1 MGDIR
6 VSAVESS
13 SYIPNC
19 RWSLKCISQSR
30 NTTMDVPRGKEVARK
45 RLIRRIALGVIAAL
59 AIGGTTVALARLKPA
74 APSVDMSGL
83 WPGTVKRGPLEIQ
96 VRGLGALKP
105 EEIHWIAA
113 AQDSRVATIA
123 RRAGIDPVKANDVI
137 LTLSDPELELEA
149 EKAEWT
155 MKQDEANLA
164 NLKVDLESKK
174 LDQRAQLAE
183 LESQYTQAKLTA
195 DRDLE
200 LTRLNLL
207 SDLSSKLTV
216 DQANQLQS
224 RVALQKQRLGI
235 ADDAIKAQIEA
246 QEVVVRSSRAAY
258 DLKRKQVD
266 QLTIRAGIDG
276 VLQEVDVEV
285 GQRVAAGTILA
296 KVADPKKL
304 KAVLQI
310 PETQMKG
317 VRVGLDALV
326 DTRNGIIPGRVIRI
340 DPAALNGTVG
350 VDVALLAALPPGA
363 RPELSVDGTIQ
374 IERLPDVVYV
384 DRPVS
389 GEQDTTIGLFKI
401 NRDGK
406 GAERVNV
413 KLGLASVNTIQ
424 VKEGLNVGD
433 RVILSDMSQ
442 YDSYQ
447 RIRLN

>member
-1 MGDIR
+1 M
-6 VSAVESS
+6 A
-13 SYIPNC
+13 
-19 RWSLKCISQSR
+19 
-30 NTTMDVPRGKEVARK
+30 MDVPRGKEVARK
-45 RLIRRIALGVIAAL
+45 RLIKRISLIVIAAI

-83 WPGTVKRGPLEIQ
+83 WPGTVKRGPMERQ

-113 AQDSRVATIA
+113 AQDCRVSQID

-137 LTLSDPELELEA
+137 LVLSDPDLELDA
-149 EKAEWT
+149 EKAEWQV
-155 MKQDEANLA
+155 KQDEATLA
-164 NLKVDLESKK
+164 NLKVKLESDK
-174 LDQRAQLAE
+174 LDQRASLAE

-200 LTRLNLL
+200 LTRSNLL
-207 SDLSSKLTV
+207 SDLQSKLSV
-216 DQANQLQS
+216 DSAQQLQN
-224 RVALQKQRLGI
+224 RVGLQKQRLDI
-235 ADDAIKAQIEA
+235 QDAAIKAQIDA
-246 QEVVVRSSRAAY
+246 QEVVVASSRAAY
-258 DLKRKQVD
+258 ELKRKQVD

-285 GQRVAAGTILA
+285 GQRVPAGTILA

-310 PETQMKG
+310 AETQMKD
-317 VRVGLDALV
+317 VRIGLDAMI
-326 DTRNGIIPGRVIRI
+326 DTRNGIVPGRVIRI

-350 VDVALLAALPPGA
+350 VDVAPLAPWPPNTA
-363 RPELSVDGTIQ
+363 RPELSVDGTIE
-374 IERLPDVVYV
+374 IERLSDVIFV

-389 GEQDTTIGLFKI
+389 GEPDTTIGLFKI
-401 NRDGK
+401 DPDGK
-406 GAERVNV
+406 GATRVNV
-413 KLGLASVNTIQ
+413 KLGRASVNTIE
-424 VKEGLNVGD
+424 VLDGLKVGD

-447 RIRLN
+447 RIRLNG

>member
-1 MGDIR
+1 M
-6 VSAVESS
+6 A
-13 SYIPNC
+13 
-19 RWSLKCISQSR
+19 
-30 NTTMDVPRGKEVARK
+30 MDVPRGKEVARK
-45 RLIRRIALGVIAAL
+45 RLIKRIVLGVVVAI

-83 WPGTVKRGPLEIQ
+83 WPGTVKRGPMERQ

-113 AQDSRVATIA
+113 AQDSRVSQID

-137 LTLSDPELELEA
+137 LVLSDPDLELEA

-155 MKQDEANLA
+155 MKQDQANLA
-164 NLKVDLESKK
+164 NLKVKLESDK

-183 LESQYTQAKLTA
+183 LESQFTQAKLTA

-200 LTRLNLL
+200 LTRLNLK
-207 SDLSSKLTV
+207 SDLESKLTV

-224 RVALQKQRLGI
+224 RVALQKQRLAI
-235 ADDAIKAQIEA
+235 ADESIKAQIDA
-246 QEVVVRSSRAAY
+246 QEVVVQSSRAAY

-285 GQRVAAGTILA
+285 GQRVTAGTILA

-310 PETQMKG
+310 PETQMKD
-317 VRVGLDALV
+317 VRIGLDASI

-350 VDVALLAALPPGA
+350 VDVALLGALPPGA
-363 RPELSVDGTIQ
+363 RPELSVDGTVE

-389 GEQDTTIGLFKI
+389 GEPDTTIGLFKI
-401 NRDGK
+401 DPDGK
-406 GAERVNV
+406 GATRVNV
-413 KLGLASVNTIQ
+413 KLGRASVNTIE
-424 VKEGLNVGD
+424 VLEGLNVGD